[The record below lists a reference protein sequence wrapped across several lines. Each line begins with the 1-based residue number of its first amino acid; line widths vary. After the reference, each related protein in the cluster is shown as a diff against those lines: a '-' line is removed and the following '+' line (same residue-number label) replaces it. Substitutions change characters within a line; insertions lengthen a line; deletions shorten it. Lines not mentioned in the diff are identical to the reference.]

1 MSFQETVFAQ
11 LIQSIDHNEFS
22 RCVKRYN
29 GNYRSRSLSCWD
41 LFLCLLFA
49 QWGEKRSLRATVF
62 ALTRMGSKLYHM
74 GIRGTVKKSTLSDA
88 LSLRD
93 WRIFQDFAM
102 SLIPK
107 AVKLYKDDP
116 IDPEVENTVYAFDST
131 TIDLCLSV
139 FGWADFRKTK
149 AGIKLHTLLNLRG
162 GIPVQI
168 DISNAKPHDVLGMDR
183 IEPERG
189 AIYLWDKAYLDFG
202 RLFRFER
209 EGAFFV
215 MRSKDNTRVKRRYS
229 KPVDKS
235 TGVQCDQI
243 VVLETKKVS
252 RTILNH
258 FAA

>member
-1 MSFQETVFAQ
+1 
-11 LIQSIDHNEFS
+11 
-22 RCVKRYN
+22 
-29 GNYRSRSLSCWD
+29 
-41 LFLCLLFA
+41 
-49 QWGEKRSLRATVF
+49 
-62 ALTRMGSKLYHM
+62 
-74 GIRGTVKKSTLSDA
+74 
-88 LSLRD
+88 
-93 WRIFQDFAM
+93 M

-107 AVKLYKDDP
+107 ALELYKNDP
-116 IDPEVENTVYAFDST
+116 IEPDVENTVYAFDST

-162 GIPVQI
+162 SIPVQI
-168 DISNAKPHDVLGMDR
+168 DISNAKPHDVSGMDR

-189 AIYLWDKAYLDFG
+189 AIYLWDKAYLDFS

-243 VVLETKKVS
+243 VVLETKKVPMN
-252 RTILNH
+252 ILNH
-258 FAA
+258 YAA

>member
-11 LIQSIDHNEFS
+11 LIQTVDHHEFE
-22 RCVKRYN
+22 RCVRRHN
-29 GNYRSRSLSCWD
+29 GNYRNRSLSCWD
-41 LFLCLLFA
+41 LFLSLLFA
-49 QWGEKRSLRATVF
+49 QWGEKRSMRATVF
-62 ALTRMGSKLYHM
+62 ALGRMGQKLYHM
-74 GIRGTVKKSTLSDA
+74 GFRGRITASAISDA
-88 LSLRD
+88 INGRD

-107 AVKLYKDDP
+107 ALELYKDDP
-116 IDPEVENTVYAFDST
+116 IDPNVKNTVYAFDST

-162 GIPVQI
+162 SIPKQI
-168 DISNAKPHDVLGMDR
+168 DISNAKPHDVSGMDL

-189 AIYLWDKAYLDFG
+189 AIYLWDKAYLDFK
-202 RLFRFER
+202 RLFRFEQ

-215 MRSKDNTRVKRRYS
+215 MRSKDNTRVNRRYS
-229 KPVDKS
+229 NPVDKS

-243 VVLETKKVS
+243 VVLETKKVLRS
-252 RTILNH
+252 TRGRY
-258 FAA
+258 AA

>member
-1 MSFQETVFAQ
+1 MSFQETVFAH

-29 GNYRSRSLSCWD
+29 GNYRSRSFSCWD

-49 QWGEKRSLRATVF
+49 QWGEKRSSRATVF
-62 ALTRMGSKLYHM
+62 ALTRMQQKLYHM
-74 GIRGTVKKSTLSDA
+74 GIRGTVSKSTLTDA
-88 LSLRD
+88 LGTRD

-102 SLIPK
+102 SLIPQ
-107 AVKLYKDDP
+107 AAALYKDDP
-116 IDPEVENTVYAFDST
+116 IEPEVENTVYAFDST
-131 TIDLCLSV
+131 TIDLCVSV
-139 FGWADFRKTK
+139 YGWADFRKTK

-162 GIPVQI
+162 SIPAQI
-168 DISNAKPHDVLGMDR
+168 DISNAKPHDVSGMDH
-183 IEPERG
+183 IEPEAG
-189 AIYLWDKAYLDFG
+189 AIYLWDKAYLDFS

-229 KPVDKS
+229 KPVDKN

-252 RTILNH
+252 KTIPGH
-258 FAA
+258 YAA